1 MADYLINWPF
11 CSDISLDLM
20 KSYEVRKVGDQSN
33 HRYEKK
39 TAFDIKLE

>member
-1 MADYLINWPF
+1 MNWPF

-20 KSYEVRKVGDQSN
+20 KSYEVRKAGDQSN
-33 HRYEKK
+33 FIDIKK